1 MAATPAEKLERL
13 VGILR
18 GFACEGAVKLI
29 VLDSWRYLV
38 NTFLGYNENSFV
50 DCTLVWDAVRAV
62 CKEENCAMLVIAHFK
77 KLDTRDRGELI
88 ISCTSQPKL
97 YLKRLLY
104 PCFGKVFKG

>member
-1 MAATPAEKLERL
+1 MPAPPVEKLERL

-18 GFACEGAVKLI
+18 SFACEAAVKLI

-77 KLDTRDRGELI
+77 KLDTRDRGEKGL
-88 ISCTSQPKL
+88 PNP
-97 YLKRLLY
+97 YLLY
-104 PCFGKVFKG
+104 TPWVRNTIWVIIDLR

>member
-1 MAATPAEKLERL
+1 MYLKHGGCADRGKPQEKLERL
-13 VGILR
+13 IGILR
-18 GFACEGAVKLI
+18 GFAGEEVVKMI

-77 KLDTRDRGELI
+77 KLDTRDRGDALAI
-88 ISCTSQPKL
+88 
-97 YLKRLLY
+97 
-104 PCFGKVFKG
+104 

>member
-1 MAATPAEKLERL
+1 MI
-13 VGILR
+13 GILR
-18 GFACEGAVKLI
+18 VFAGEETVKMI

-77 KLDTRDRGELI
+77 KLDTRDRGDELVI
-88 ISCTSQPKL
+88 TD
-97 YLKRLLY
+97 
-104 PCFGKVFKG
+104 KGGVSGYNELA

>member
-1 MAATPAEKLERL
+1 MYDLFEQSDSIRGIKITMYVAVAATPAEKLERL

-77 KLDTRDRGELI
+77 KLDTRDRGE
-88 ISCTSQPKL
+88 
-97 YLKRLLY
+97 
-104 PCFGKVFKG
+104 KGAI

>member
-1 MAATPAEKLERL
+1 MAATPAEKLERR

-77 KLDTRDRGELI
+77 KLDTRDRGEKGLPYLLNTPWVRNTIWVI
-88 ISCTSQPKL
+88 IDP
-97 YLKRLLY
+97 R
-104 PCFGKVFKG
+104 